1 VLARRGRLAMMV
13 SGNASDVRRRKLPE
27 ARAGV
32 VGTMAFQIMM
42 LPSSEALQNISA
54 CTDTA
59 VMRPKCTASS
69 CCVWMAVGSYSVLV
83 VSHQRPRTERY
94 DTRTPFRH
102 TSMVLSSAALTTWLP
117 NLTRC
122 ETTAE

>member
-1 VLARRGRLAMMV
+1 MMV

-69 CCVWMAVGSYSVLV
+69 CCVWMAVGSYSVRV
-83 VSHQRPRTERY
+83 VSHQRPRTER
-94 DTRTPFRH
+94 DVWH
-102 TSMVLSSAALTTWLP
+102 THPISPHEHGLVLCSAHDVV
-117 NLTRC
+117 
-122 ETTAE
+122 AEPDQV